1 MGWPSEC
8 VYGVIYLAWF
18 NIAHTPSTLELD
30 RARLMDEKKT
40 KAVSKKELLGIYH
53 CYHSNQKGFHKT
65 PAADNLLWSVCPVSL
80 IVSCQIL
87 SKSCNV
93 FVASSY
99 LASVSIHYPPECCT
113 FNYCLIGF
121 SDPVDLWVIKIE
133 KPMILWARSTSKLS
147 EQYRARNADHA
158 ERTGGRF
165 VYPIVKKTQ
174 DFMTIKHSRNSW
186 GSQRFVGFFLNSTF
200 RVMIG
205 WADKLWSRGITSQE
219 ILQNEVPS
227 SVL

>member
-1 MGWPSEC
+1 
-8 VYGVIYLAWF
+8 
-18 NIAHTPSTLELD
+18 
-30 RARLMDEKKT
+30 MDEKKT

-133 KPMILWARSTSKLS
+133 KPMILCARRTSKLS

-158 ERTGGRF
+158 ARTGGRF
-165 VYPIVKKTQ
+165 VYPIVKQNRKILWLSNTAEIHEVCKGLW
-174 DFMTIKHSRNSW
+174 DFFSIVLFGWWLAGQTNS
-186 GSQRFVGFFLNSTF
+186 GHVVLLHKKSCKMRFPAQCCSDAWWRRLSPSHV
-200 RVMIG
+200 
-205 WADKLWSRGITSQE
+205 
-219 ILQNEVPS
+219 ILSHPPPS
-227 SVL
+227 LVDYSDSFCT

>member
-1 MGWPSEC
+1 
-8 VYGVIYLAWF
+8 
-18 NIAHTPSTLELD
+18 
-30 RARLMDEKKT
+30 MDEKKT

-53 CYHSNQKGFHKT
+53 CYHSNQKGFHRT

-121 SDPVDLWVIKIE
+121 SDPVDLWVIK
-133 KPMILWARSTSKLS
+133 
-147 EQYRARNADHA
+147 
-158 ERTGGRF
+158 
-165 VYPIVKKTQ
+165 VKKAYDPLRAQYIEIKWTVQSTKRRSRSENRRKVCLSYSKTKPQ
-174 DFMTIKHSRNSW
+174 DFMTIKHGRNSR
-186 GSQRFVGFFLNSTF
+186 GLQRFVGFFLDSTF